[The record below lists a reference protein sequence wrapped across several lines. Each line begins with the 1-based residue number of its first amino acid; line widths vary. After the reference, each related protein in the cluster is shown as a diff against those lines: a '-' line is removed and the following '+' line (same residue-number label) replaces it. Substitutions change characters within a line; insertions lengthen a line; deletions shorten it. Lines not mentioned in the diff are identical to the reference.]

1 MPNLE
6 LRNATQLHQK
16 ATATYDEAVKERD
29 RLENPR
35 KKAPLIKYV
44 AASSKSFEDFYSS

>member
-29 RLENPR
+29 RLENSVE
-35 KKAPLIKYV
+35 KTHLINPNPHQV
-44 AASSKSFEDFYSS
+44 SLQHPAHHL